1 MAALASY
8 CAKYTKGSSNPRKAE
23 RKELL
28 AGLSW
33 LRLNH
38 DDVAPALRRIS
49 QDQQTI
55 LASALELDFQTL
67 GGQTRWPIILDC
79 AICARPL
86 PGDTPTK
93 RKHKRLDS
101 SRAEKQGAPP
111 LAPPP
116 DDDDD
121 ADRVPSANEAED
133 LESPAAPPAPK
144 KKKKPSKGPSPASR
158 SSSPE
163 PSPAKKSR

>member
-1 MAALASY
+1 MPTGG
-8 CAKYTKGSSNPRKAE
+8 YTKGSSNPRKAE

-38 DDVAPALRRIS
+38 DDVAPAPRSIS
-49 QDQQTI
+49 RDQQTI

-67 GGQTRWPIILDC
+67 GGQTRWPIILGR
-79 AICARPL
+79 AICARAL
-86 PGDTPTK
+86 PGDTSTK
-93 RKHKRLDS
+93 RKPKRLDS
-101 SRAEKQGAPP
+101 SRAEKSGAPP
-111 LAPPP
+111 LATPP

-121 ADRVPSANEAED
+121 VDRVPSASEAED
-133 LESPAAPPAPK
+133 LESPAASPAPK

>member
-1 MAALASY
+1 MTMLPRRYAAFLGTSKRFSPRRSSSTFKPSVGNLAGQLFSTAPFALA
-8 CAKYTKGSSNPRKAE
+8 
-23 RKELL
+23 
-28 AGLSW
+28 
-33 LRLNH
+33 
-38 DDVAPALRRIS
+38 
-49 QDQQTI
+49 
-55 LASALELDFQTL
+55 
-67 GGQTRWPIILDC
+67 
-79 AICARPL
+79 PL

-101 SRAEKQGAPP
+101 SRAEKPGAPP

-116 DDDDD
+116 DEDDD

-133 LESPAAPPAPK
+133 LESPAASPAPK